1 MRGEPDTRR
10 AGAREQELQLRQG
23 ISATGRVQLKEL
35 MKEGLG
41 DHVLY
46 LRLFQARPSSSGQR
60 LSTRVSTGSHAD
72 AMHHVSAVSQQVV
85 LGSTAR
91 AKDQGRR
98 GGTGNVMNNHV

>member
-10 AGAREQELQLRQG
+10 AGARSEQQLQLRQG

-46 LRLFQARPSSSGQR
+46 LRLFQARPSSSGQGLSREFPRVPMLMPCTTCLRSASR
-60 LSTRVSTGSHAD
+60 LSLVQWRVQRT
-72 AMHHVSAVSQQVV
+72 
-85 LGSTAR
+85 
-91 AKDQGRR
+91 K
-98 GGTGNVMNNHV
+98 